1 MQLYGDSSLTSLII
15 DGGVDEGCSVTVGE
29 RGRVVVLKGYDVDIL
44 AVGTSD
50 LDLTSLSKGVV
61 EVLNLGVKLLVEAA
75 LDTLEDV
82 VGRRLVTRKTEGTVA
97 AIVLGNLVQVPE
109 VALESR

>member
-1 MQLYGDSSLTSLII
+1 M
-15 DGGVDEGCSVTVGE
+15 
-29 RGRVVVLKGYDVDIL
+29 VVLEGHNVDIL
-44 AVGTSD
+44 VVGASD

-97 AIVLGNLVQVPE
+97 AVVLGNLIQVPE
-109 VALESR
+109 VALESGENA